1 MHAYKCV
8 ANFGHINNDI
18 YIYIQ
23 ICMHSY
29 KTSGHERAGDYSLL
43 LPRNAEGVRIR
54 VHFLQHNI
62 PPPSL
67 PSLAS
72 ANSFSLLSCMY
83 IILLL
88 EKCHN
93 CIFKGGIWNLK
104 LTSWLV
110 GPEKTELA
118 GLLLRLYLKWLFAWA
133 WITETH

>member
-1 MHAYKCV
+1 MRGKLWPYT
-8 ANFGHINNDI
+8 
-18 YIYIQ
+18 YIYIH